1 MHAAVAERPVSAGE
15 VVDFWFSEESREHWF
30 RSTPDYDARVRSR
43 FEAAWELARDG
54 ALVDWEQTADGALA
68 LVILLDQM
76 PLNMFRDQ
84 PAGFSTEALSRTVAE
99 RAIARGFGRDVAED
113 RRAFF
118 YLPYMHSELL
128 ADQDRSVELFSQPGY
143 EQNLKW
149 ARHHR
154 EIVQRF
160 GRFPHRNAILGRAST
175 PGETEWLDSPD
186 AFNP

>member
-1 MHAAVAERPVSAGE
+1 MLPEE
-15 VVDFWFSEESREHWF
+15 LIDFWFSKESRERWF
-30 RSTPDYDARVRSR
+30 RSTPEYDALVRSR
-43 FEAAWELARDG
+43 FEAAWEQARDG
-54 ALVDWEQTADGALA
+54 ALADWEQTADGALA

-84 PAGFSTEALSRTVAE
+84 PASFSTEALSRALAE
-99 RAIARGFGRDVAED
+99 RALVRGFDRIVADD

-118 YLPYMHSELL
+118 YLPYMHSESL
-128 ADQDRSVELFSQPGY
+128 ADQERSVELFGQSGL

-149 ARHHR
+149 ARHHL

-160 GRFPHRNAILGRAST
+160 GRFPHRNAILGRVST
-175 PGETEWLDSPD
+175 PEETEWLDSPD

>member
-1 MHAAVAERPVSAGE
+1 MVDWPVSPRDI
-15 VVDFWFSEESREHWF
+15 VDFWFSEDSRKRWF
-30 RSTPDYDARVRSR
+30 RSTREYDAMVRSR
-43 FEAAWELARDG
+43 FETVWAQARDG
-54 ALVDWEQTADGALA
+54 ALAEWERTADGALA

-84 PAGFSTEALSRTVAE
+84 PAGFSTEALSRAVAE
-99 RAIARGFGRDVAED
+99 RAIAQGHDRDVTDD

-118 YLPYMHSELL
+118 YLPYMHSESL
-128 ADQDRSVELFSQPGY
+128 ADQDRAVELFGQGGF

-154 EIVQRF
+154 GIVQRF

-175 PGETEWLDSPD
+175 PEEMQWLDSPN